1 MEQCEVCRRRR
12 EQRRLRQLH
21 RYSTDE
27 VYRHSKQKAGNE
39 SYRKNRDIG
48 RARSY
53 LRQHQLGHIRNPNAE
68 LMQRYEA
75 LVAQAEAC
83 CDKPHRAGSGIAPS
97 QENDPTSPS
106 GQEFAMVE

>member
-12 EQRRLRQLH
+12 EQRRLWQLH
-21 RYSTDE
+21 RYSTDKE
-27 VYRHSKQKAGNE
+27 YRHSKQKAGNE
-39 SYRKNRDIG
+39 SYRKNRDLG

-75 LVAQAEAC
+75 LVALCQN
-83 CDKPHRAGSGIAPS
+83 RSGSAIPS